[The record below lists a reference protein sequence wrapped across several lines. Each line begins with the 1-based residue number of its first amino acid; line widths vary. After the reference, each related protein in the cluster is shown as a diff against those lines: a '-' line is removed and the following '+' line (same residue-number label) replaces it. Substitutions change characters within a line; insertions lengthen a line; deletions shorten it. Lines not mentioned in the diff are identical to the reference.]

1 MRQTGAK
8 RLCRAQYQVNSEAEQ
23 TLFSAAKYRLAEI
36 HYPLITFCLSR
47 LPYVADMNAAMSMV
61 AKHYL
66 ENTVKEDSNAKALEA
81 TEKVYSIAVNLNK
94 DLNKGFDF
102 WDHVMKGIKVLK
114 EAKSF
119 EETCNMFLEADAWL
133 TPRRLP

>member
-1 MRQTGAK
+1 MPSSVSGKLRSRTNFIQCSQISA
-8 RLCRAQYQVNSEAEQ
+8 CRN
-23 TLFSAAKYRLAEI
+23 
-36 HYPLITFCLSR
+36 PLPTHHFLPTR
-47 LPYVADMNAAMSMV
+47 LPYVADMNAAMGMV